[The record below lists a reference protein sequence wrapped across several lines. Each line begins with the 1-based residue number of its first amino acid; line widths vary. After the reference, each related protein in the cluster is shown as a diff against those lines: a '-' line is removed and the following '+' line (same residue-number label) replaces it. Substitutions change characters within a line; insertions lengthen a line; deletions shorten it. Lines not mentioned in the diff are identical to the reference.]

1 MSSFVVLTVGD
12 AVVCPT
18 IISRCKK
25 NLTMSTVNSRIIFVI
40 IEIFSSYGTH
50 NAVMGPPGGG
60 MITPKR
66 AQKPGWGRVKNF

>member
-60 MITPKR
+60 MITPSELKS
-66 AQKPGWGRVKNF
+66 QDGGE